1 VIADSPSAP
10 RIPPRLLPTLYV
22 ALAHVSLALAF
33 AAVAYDPR
41 GVAGF
46 FYHSRM
52 LAIVH
57 LVTLGWITASIL
69 GALYI
74 VAPVA
79 LRSWL
84 PAGKVDYAAAALVWI
99 GVIGMVGHF
108 WIDEYN
114 GMSWSGGTAGAGILL
129 VGARAA
135 RPIRAAGVP
144 LAIRAHIG
152 LAFFNIAGAAVMG
165 VLLGINKT
173 APFLPGLALS
183 NVFAHAHLAAIGWSV
198 MMVVGVAYR
207 LLPMVLPSAMPQGAR
222 LWITAV
228 LLETGA
234 CGLFITLLSGG
245 TWTWLFALT
254 TIAGV
259 AAFFAQAGW
268 MVRNRRPKPPA
279 IPSPDPAVLHA
290 GAAFVSLAAACALG
304 FWLSIAAPSEWT
316 LRAATAY
323 GVFGLVGFLAQM
335 VVAMQGRLLPLLAWY
350 GATEGGRRPATS
362 PHDMPWRGGQELVFV
377 LWLFGVPALAGG
389 LAFGAVPFVR
399 AAAWSLLAAT
409 ILDSAQVAIILGAMR
424 PRSRRP
430 S

>member
-1 VIADSPSAP
+1 VTAGTPSA
-10 RIPPRLLPTLYV
+10 RIPPRLLPTLYF

-33 AAVAYDPR
+33 GAIAVDPR
-41 GVAGF
+41 GAAGF

-79 LRSWL
+79 LRTWL
-84 PAGKVDYAAAALVWI
+84 PAGKADYAAAALLWI

-108 WIDEYN
+108 WIDEYD
-114 GMSWSGGTAGAGILL
+114 GMSWSGATAASGILL
-129 VGARAA
+129 MGARAA
-135 RPIRAAGVP
+135 RPLAAAPIPQAV
-144 LAIRAHIG
+144 RAHIG
-152 LAFFNIAGAAVMG
+152 LAFLNIAGAAVMG
-165 VLLGINKT
+165 VLLGINKVS
-173 APFLPGLALS
+173 PFLPGLALS
-183 NVFAHAHLAAIGWSV
+183 NVFAHAHLAAVGWAV

-207 LLPMVLPSAMPQGAR
+207 LLPMVLPSAMPQGRR

-234 CGLFITLLSGG
+234 AGLFATLVARGR
-245 TWTWLFALT
+245 WTWVFALAA
-254 TIAGV
+254 IAGV
-259 AAFFAQAGW
+259 AAFVAQAAW
-268 MVRNRRPKPPA
+268 MLRHRRPKPPA

-290 GAAFVSLAAACALG
+290 AAAFASLAGACALG
-304 FWLSIAAPSEWT
+304 FWLSIAEPSEST
-316 LRAATAY
+316 LRVATAY
-323 GVFGLVGFLAQM
+323 GVLGLVGFLSQM
-335 VVAMQGRLLPLLAWY
+335 VVAMEGRLLPLLAWY
-350 GATEGGRRPATS
+350 ARTEGGRGPAPS
-362 PHDMPWRGGQELVFV
+362 PHDMPWRSGQEIVFA

-409 ILDSAQVAIILGAMR
+409 VIDAANAAIILRHAY
-424 PRSRRP
+424 PRRP
-430 S
+430 